1 MKIYIAAATILEIE
15 PLLDSSFLREH
26 KLVITGIGGISTA
39 YQLSKVIAAERPDLI
54 IQAGIAGAF
63 NEALQLGS
71 VVVVERDRIA
81 DLGVMEN
88 NQWKDVFDLGLT
100 RSDEEPF
107 DNGWL
112 KNESNII
119 KRSGLQTVNAI
130 TINEIT
136 TAASRISEL
145 KSKYNP
151 SIESMEGAALHY
163 VCLQEKIEF
172 LQLRAISNYI
182 GERDKS
188 KWKMKLAIKNLND
201 ALTDLIEKTKSVL
214 A

>member
-1 MKIYIAAATILEIE
+1 
-15 PLLDSSFLREH
+15 
-26 KLVITGIGGISTA
+26 LVITGIGGISTA

-63 NEALQLGS
+63 NEALHLGS
-71 VVVVERDRIA
+71 VVAVERDRIA

-145 KSKYNP
+145 RSKYNP

-182 GERDKS
+182 
-188 KWKMKLAIKNLND
+188 
-201 ALTDLIEKTKSVL
+201 
-214 A
+214 

>member
-1 MKIYIAAATILEIE
+1 MKIYIASATILEIE
-15 PLLDSSFLREH
+15 PLLDSSLLRDH

-63 NEALQLGS
+63 DEALQLGS
-71 VVVVERDRIA
+71 VVVVEQDRIA
-81 DLGVMEN
+81 DLGVMED

-100 RSDEEPF
+100 ISDEEPF
-107 DNGWL
+107 DSGWL

-145 KSKYNP
+145 KSKYDP

-188 KWKMKLAIKNLND
+188 KWKIKLAIKNLND
-201 ALTDLIEKTKSVL
+201 ALTDLIEKTK
-214 A
+214 

>member
-1 MKIYIAAATILEIE
+1 MYIASATILEIE
-15 PLLDSSFLREH
+15 PLLDSSLLRDH

-39 YQLSKVIAAERPDLI
+39 YQLGKVIASERPDFI

-63 NEALQLGS
+63 DETLPLGS
-71 VVVVERDRIA
+71 VVVVKQDRIA

-88 NQWKDVFDLGLT
+88 NQWKDVFDLGLA

-112 KNESNII
+112 KNGSKII
-119 KRSGLQTVNAI
+119 NRSGLQTVNAV

-136 TAASRISEL
+136 TSASRISEL
-145 KSKYNP
+145 KSKYDP
-151 SIESMEGAALHY
+151 TIESMEGAAFHY

-172 LQLRAISNYI
+172 VQLRAISNYI

-188 KWKMKLAIKNLND
+188 KWKIKLAIKHLNE
-201 ALTDLIEKTKSVL
+201 AITDLIEKIK
-214 A
+214 

>member
-1 MKIYIAAATILEIE
+1 MKIYIASATILEIE

-39 YQLSKVIAAERPDLI
+39 YQLSKVIAAERPGLI

-63 NEALQLGS
+63 DEALQLGS
-71 VVVVERDRIA
+71 VVVVAQDRIA

-100 RSDEEPF
+100 RSDEGPF

-145 KSKYNP
+145 KSKYDP

-188 KWKMKLAIKNLND
+188 KWKIKLAIKNLND
-201 ALTDLIEKTKSVL
+201 ALADLIEKTK
-214 A
+214 